1 MKKINVKTGEFIINT
16 VAIITTLTAIYF
28 SILIFN

>member
-1 MKKINVKTGEFIINT
+1 MKKINAKTGEFIINI
-16 VAIITTLTAIYF
+16 VAIITTFIAIYF